1 MDQFEK
7 FMASPKGLMHKSKCF
22 EDLIYH
28 KTILPET
35 TAAIRKDMDEYLIEC
50 MNSRFANRPKGS

>member
-1 MDQFEK
+1 MNQFEK
-7 FMASPKGLMHKSKCF
+7 FMISPKGLKHQAKAM

-35 TAAIRKDMDEYLIEC
+35 TEAIRRDIDEYLIEF
-50 MNSRFANRPKGS
+50 MNRRLKNAEH